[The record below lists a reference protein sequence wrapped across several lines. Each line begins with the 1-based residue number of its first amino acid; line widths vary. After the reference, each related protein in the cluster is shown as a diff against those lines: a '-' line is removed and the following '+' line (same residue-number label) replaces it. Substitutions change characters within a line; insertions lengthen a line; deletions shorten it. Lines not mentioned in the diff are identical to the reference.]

1 MIKYAIQIFVLLVL
15 IVFSI
20 FVWEKIKTFNFI
32 GTDKINTTHTILLKK
47 MTNMGK
53 LELLKYSY
61 RDVVE
66 QEIVRDFLPDPKA
79 ILIVQGEAVGCLDLT
94 LIKDKDICFKG
105 DTIIIN
111 LPDPEICNHKID
123 HSKSKIYKT
132 DYAFMN
138 EGLLL
143 DEAYKKAEN
152 QILESAISS
161 DILEQT
167 KKNAE
172 TLLKPLIENLSGKKV
187 VIHFQLKTK
196 LNKLK

>member
-1 MIKYAIQIFVLLVL
+1 MIRNIIQILVLIVL

-20 FVWEKIKTFNFI
+20 VVWEKIKNFRI
-32 GTDKINTTHTILLKK
+32 LDEDKINTSHHILLKE

-53 LELLKYSY
+53 LELIKYSY

-94 LIKDKDICFKG
+94 LIKEKDIYFKG
-105 DTIIIN
+105 DTIIVN
-111 LPDPEICNHKID
+111 LPDPEICNNKID

-132 DYAFMN
+132 DFAFLN
-138 EGLLL
+138 EALLL

-152 QILESAISS
+152 QILESALSS
-161 DILEQT
+161 DILDQT

-187 VIHFQLKTK
+187 VIHFQLNTK

>member
-1 MIKYAIQIFVLLVL
+1 MIKNAIQIFVLLVL

-32 GTDKINTTHTILLKK
+32 ATDKINTTHTILLKE

-94 LIKDKDICFKG
+94 LIKDKDIYFKG

-172 TLLKPLIENLSGKKV
+172 TFLKPLIENLSGKKV

>member
-1 MIKYAIQIFVLLVL
+1 MMKNLIQILVLLTL
-15 IVFSI
+15 IVFAI
-20 FVWEKIKTFNFI
+20 FIWEKLKTFSFI
-32 GTDKINTTHTILLKK
+32 EADKNNTTHNILLKE

-53 LELLKYSY
+53 LELIKYSY

-94 LIKDKDICFKG
+94 LIKDKDINFKA

-111 LPDPEICNHKID
+111 LPEPEICNHKID

-138 EGLLL
+138 EGVLL

-152 QILESAISS
+152 QILESALNS
-161 DILEQT
+161 DILDQA

-172 TLLKPLIENLSGKKV
+172 TLLKPLFENLSGKKV
-187 VIHFQLKTK
+187 VIHFP
-196 LNKLK
+196 LNAKLKKLK